1 MITRFPMYNKVF
13 PPGPE
18 CNREV
23 VIGAPVHEVE
33 VVIVQ
38 DLRRVQDP
46 LRNLGQAIWASQAA
60 SGRLVKSG
68 PDINL
73 YIRLD
78 TGYKKASYPVQP
90 DF

>member
-1 MITRFPMYNKVF
+1 MILRFPMYNKALA
-13 PPGPE
+13 PGPE

-46 LRNLGQAIWASQAA
+46 LRNLGQAILASQAA

-73 YIRLD
+73 YIRPD
-78 TGYKKASYPVQP
+78 TGYKKVRYPVQP
-90 DF
+90 EF